1 MGVTVKERDDDP
13 GAWWLYVNHQGRRK
27 AKRVGV
33 GPKAKKAAD
42 LAAVQI
48 RARLAQGDV
57 TIFTETPAPQRM
69 TFEQYARKWLA
80 ETITPHRKTRTADYY
95 EQVLETHLLPTFG
108 QTALGSIKPAHVR
121 AFIAEKMGGK
131 ACEKHEGVTAGCD
144 TCVRALAKNTVKNAV
159 ATFRAILYQA
169 QVDELIASNPAA
181 RFGKL
186 FDLRQDKRKDVAVLE
201 PTQIA
206 RVLQA
211 AAKWYPDHELAVT
224 TLFYTGVR
232 EGELLGLQWD
242 DFDFQRGTVELRRT
256 VSLGRGE
263 RRLIV
268 NTPKS
273 GKIRTVD
280 LPSPLPARF
289 KDLKSIRQAEAAVQ
303 GGSLSAW
310 VFPAETEP
318 EKPLNDAWLRD
329 RLWRPLLEK
338 AEVRHIRVHDARHTY
353 ASLMLRR
360 GVPPGYVSR
369 QLGHSSIQVT
379 VDLYGHFIPGA
390 DRHHVEALAAD
401 IETRRAQPDATPA
414 QHDSA
419 AQTAHRV

>member
-1 MGVTVKERDDDP
+1 
-13 GAWWLYVNHQGRRK
+13 
-27 AKRVGV
+27 
-33 GPKAKKAAD
+33 
-42 LAAVQI
+42 
-48 RARLAQGDV
+48 
-57 TIFTETPAPQRM
+57 M

-80 ETITPHRKTRTADYY
+80 ESITPHRKTRTVDYY

-108 QTALGSIKPAHVR
+108 QAALADIKPAHVR

-131 ACEKHEGVTAGCD
+131 AREKHEGVAAGCD

-169 QVDELIASNPAA
+169 QVDELIPSNPAA

-186 FDLRQDKRKDVAVLE
+186 FDLRQDKRKDVVVLE
-201 PTQIA
+201 PPQVA
-206 RVLQA
+206 HVLQA

-224 TLFYTGVR
+224 TLFYTGTR

-242 DFDFQRGTVELRRT
+242 DFDFQRGTVELRYA

-263 RRLIV
+263 QRLIV

-303 GGSLSAW
+303 DGSLSVW
-310 VFPAETEP
+310 VFPSETEP
-318 EKPLNDAWLRD
+318 KKPLNDAWLRD

-338 AEVRHIRVHDARHTY
+338 AKV
-353 ASLMLRR
+353 R
-360 GVPPGYVSR
+360 GVPIAYVSR

-401 IETRRAQPDATPA
+401 IEALRTQPDATPA
-414 QHDSA
+414 QHDST
-419 AQTAHRV
+419 AQTAPRV

>member
-1 MGVTVKERDDDP
+1 
-13 GAWWLYVNHQGRRK
+13 
-27 AKRVGV
+27 
-33 GPKAKKAAD
+33 
-42 LAAVQI
+42 
-48 RARLAQGDV
+48 
-57 TIFTETPAPQRM
+57 
-69 TFEQYARKWLA
+69 
-80 ETITPHRKTRTADYY
+80 
-95 EQVLETHLLPTFG
+95 
-108 QTALGSIKPAHVR
+108 
-121 AFIAEKMGGK
+121 
-131 ACEKHEGVTAGCD
+131 
-144 TCVRALAKNTVKNAV
+144 
-159 ATFRAILYQA
+159 
-169 QVDELIASNPAA
+169 
-181 RFGKL
+181 
-186 FDLRQDKRKDVAVLE
+186 LE

-303 GGSLSAW
+303 GGSLSVW
-310 VFPAETEP
+310 VFPSETEP
-318 EKPLNDAWLRD
+318 KKPLNDAWLRD
-329 RLWRPLLEK
+329 RLWKPLLEK
-338 AEVRHIRVHDARHTY
+338 AKVRHIRIHDARHTY

-369 QLGHSSIQVT
+369 QLGH
-379 VDLYGHFIPGA
+379 
-390 DRHHVEALAAD
+390 
-401 IETRRAQPDATPA
+401 
-414 QHDSA
+414 
-419 AQTAHRV
+419 